1 MQTIGIVLV
10 AIFGVIFVG
19 LVLYLLIDNLR
30 TGELAMGRTKPLTGS
45 PSSPAATVSSASPLR
60 WASGCSATCGT
71 PWFPRQ
77 PDRSLL
83 SADPYCPGTGRPD
96 GRSDTAGLPGQASGP
111 KEFRGHRPAGWSRLA
126 APTGR

>member
-60 WASGCSATCGT
+60 WAPGCSATCGT
-71 PWFPRQ
+71 PWFLG
-77 PDRSLL
+77 SLIG
-83 SADPYCPGTGRPD
+83 ACYQRTRTVQEP
-96 GRSDTAGLPGQASGP
+96 AGLT
-111 KEFRGHRPAGWSRLA
+111 A
-126 APTGR
+126 APIQQDCQDRQVDPRV